1 MTSPPTFHLPGKV
14 EGLLATLCA
23 YYGREKKALL
33 QRILA
38 NASYRIEED
47 YERSSNFNEEASGHL
62 IRFQI
67 PQGLFLDV
75 MDNLTAIEKEIH
87 FDLNRIS
94 RCPNEFFCGVNVE
107 QVETADILRW
117 REESGALLMLK
128 KSEKEMSDAA
138 ERLWTKGY
146 LRAFLSHKAEHKK
159 QAAELKIF
167 LTGLGISAFVAHED
181 IEPTKEWQD
190 EIELAL
196 STQDVCV
203 ALLTEEFS
211 NSKWTDQ
218 EIGIAIGRGVPIVSV
233 RLGQD
238 PYGFIGKFQAVTG
251 AGKKSE
257 EIAGEL
263 VQTFLGNERLYHRMT
278 SALILSLEKTRSYVT
293 ANRLMEIIKTLP
305 SLSPDLIKRL
315 ENAPEQNSNVKR
327 AYKVQNALLSV
338 ISRLKNKTEDGKE

>member
-1 MTSPPTFHLPGKV
+1 M
-14 EGLLATLCA
+14 
-23 YYGREKKALL
+23 
-33 QRILA
+33 
-38 NASYRIEED
+38 
-47 YERSSNFNEEASGHL
+47 
-62 IRFQI
+62 
-67 PQGLFLDV
+67 
-75 MDNLTAIEKEIH
+75 
-87 FDLNRIS
+87 
-94 RCPNEFFCGVNVE
+94 
-107 QVETADILRW
+107 
-117 REESGALLMLK
+117 
-128 KSEKEMSDAA
+128 
-138 ERLWTKGY
+138 
-146 LRAFLSHKAEHKK
+146 
-159 QAAELKIF
+159 
-167 LTGLGISAFVAHED
+167 GISAFVAHED